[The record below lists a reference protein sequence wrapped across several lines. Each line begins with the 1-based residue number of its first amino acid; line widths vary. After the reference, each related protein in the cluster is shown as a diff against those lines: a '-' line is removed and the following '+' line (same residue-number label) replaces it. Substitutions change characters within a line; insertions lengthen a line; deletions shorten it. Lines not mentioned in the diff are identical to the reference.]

1 MKWEDLGFWIK
12 TAFLFLF
19 RSGRS
24 TVVLSFMILTAVAA
38 LIFLS
43 SLSVGVNDAMIRNS
57 VSLYSGHISGFELPT
72 SLGRDTLIREGVV
85 NVLKRISVP
94 GTLSHQD
101 RLEPVALVGVQP
113 DQEKKNTAIPEKAV
127 QGRYLQKGER
137 AIFLSQPIAENL
149 NIKVG
154 NTVLFTPRSNRA
166 VPVRLRVSG
175 IYRTGID
182 QLDRGIAFFPI
193 GGMPIEIKTWSA
205 AVFLSEGVKPESIL
219 NRYRSE
225 LPESYR
231 FKSWAEMMPDLRQ
244 LIDLE
249 NISMGIVT
257 ILVFSVVSLGIACAF
272 VIFILKNL
280 REYGVMKAM
289 GVTPWELTLL
299 IIIEV
304 ILMNLVASFVG
315 TILGVLAVFIVDRVG
330 GIDLTAFTSHN
341 RYFAVS
347 GIIFPRL
354 NIFSLCTP
362 PVLALLCGLGSSI
375 WPAVLVAR
383 KKAAEILRI
392 V

>member
-1 MKWEDLGFWIK
+1 MMLNDLGFWTK

-24 TVVLSFMILTAVAA
+24 TAVLSFMILTAVAS

-57 VSLYSGHISGFELPT
+57 VSLYSGHISGFALPA
-72 SLGRDTLIREGVV
+72 SLGRESLLGASVA
-85 NVLKRISVP
+85 NVLKRISIP
-94 GTLSHQD
+94 GILSHQD
-101 RLEPVALVGVQP
+101 RLETVTMIGVQP
-113 DQEKKNTAIPEKAV
+113 SEEKKSTAIPEKTI
-127 QGRYLQKGER
+127 QGRYLQNDER
-137 AIFLSQPIAENL
+137 SVFLSQLIAENL
-149 NIKVG
+149 NIRVG
-154 NTVLFTPRSNRA
+154 DNLLFSPRVGA
-166 VPVRLRVSG
+166 VPVQLSVSG

-193 GGMPIEIKTWSA
+193 GVIPLKTNTWSA
-205 AVFLSEGVKPESIL
+205 AIFLNEGAEAESII
-219 NRYRSE
+219 NNYHRE
-225 LPESYR
+225 LPESYQ
-231 FKSWAEMMPDLRQ
+231 FKSWGEMMPDLRQ

-257 ILVFSVVSLGIACAF
+257 ILVFGVVSLGIACAF

-299 IIIEV
+299 IVIEV
-304 ILMNLVASFVG
+304 ILMNLVASFIG
-315 TILGVLAVFIVDRVG
+315 SIIGVLAVFFINGMG
-330 GIDLTAFTSHN
+330 GIDLTTFTSHN

-347 GIIFPRL
+347 GVIFPRL
-354 NIFSLCTP
+354 NVFSLCTP
-362 PVLALLCGLGSSI
+362 PVLAFLCGLGSSI
-375 WPAVLVAR
+375 WPAILVAR
-383 KKAAEILRI
+383 KKAAEVLRI